1 MHIEGELARYRRY
14 PEGRTRMAERSIEVP
29 DGAEVTGLRRGFHG
43 QVLLP
48 DQDGYHTA
56 RRVWNAM
63 VDRRPAAIA
72 RCTSPADVAAAVRFG
87 RALGLEIGVRCG
99 GHSVLGISVPDGGLM
114 IDLTPLR
121 SVRVDPDRRRA
132 WVGGGALLG
141 DLDRAAQAY
150 GLATTAGNV
159 SHTGVGGLTL
169 GGGMGWL
176 ARRFGLACDNVVRF
190 ELVGADGG
198 LLHASASENPDLFW
212 GLRGGG
218 GNFGVVTEFE
228 FELHPVGTAALLVD
242 LYHRPEEAPQALA
255 GWRRLLA
262 EAPPQATLTAW
273 VGTTGELP
281 GLAPTPGNRPLA
293 SVGYVWVG
301 DPDQGRR
308 LLPALRDAAAA
319 PLAERVQELSYLE
332 LQSMDDQRQR
342 PGLLRRYWKG
352 HYLRDLD
359 DAAIR
364 AFLSRGDGGGGD
376 PALLP
381 SGSLQSYRGA
391 IAAVG
396 EAETAFGHRDAL
408 VEFVAVA
415 GWSDPSEDQAR
426 MAAARRYG
434 AVVEPFASGVY
445 VNALGDEG
453 QAGIQRAYG
462 ADKLARLAA
471 LKDRY
476 DPGNLFHRNHNIR
489 PAVRSSAGPEPG
501 GAASR

>member
-1 MHIEGELARYRRY
+1 
-14 PEGRTRMAERSIEVP
+14 MAERSIAAP
-29 DGAEVTGLRRGFHG
+29 DDTAATRLRRGIHG
-43 QVLLP
+43 QLLLP

-56 RRVWNAM
+56 RQVWNAM
-63 VDRRPAAIA
+63 VDRKPAVIA
-72 RCTSPADVAAAVRFG
+72 RCTSPADVAAAVRFA
-87 RALGLEIGVRCG
+87 RTQDLEIGVRCG
-99 GHSVLGISVPDGGLM
+99 GHSVLGLSVPDGGLM
-114 IDLTPLR
+114 IDLTPMG

-132 WVGGGALLG
+132 WVAGGALLG
-141 DLDRAAQAY
+141 DLDQATQPY

-176 ARRFGLACDNVVRF
+176 ARRFGLACDNVARF
-190 ELVGADGG
+190 ELVGADGER
-198 LLHASASENPDLFW
+198 LHASQTENPDLFW

-228 FELHPVGTAALLVD
+228 FTLHQVGTAALLVD
-242 LYHRPEEAPQALA
+242 LFYRLEDAPGALRR
-255 GWRRLLA
+255 WRELIA
-262 EAPPQATLTAW
+262 DAPPQATLTAW

-281 GLAPTPGNRPLA
+281 FLPTALRDRPLA

-301 DPDQGRR
+301 DPDQGRK
-308 LLPALRDAAAA
+308 LLPALRDGT
-319 PLAERVQELSYLE
+319 PPVAERVQELTYLD
-332 LQSMDDQRQR
+332 LQRIEDEQQR

-359 DAAIR
+359 AAAIA
-364 AFLSRGDGGGGD
+364 AFLSRGDCADGD

-391 IAAVG
+391 IAEVG
-396 EAETAFGHRDAL
+396 DHETAFGHRDAL

-415 GWSDPSEDQAR
+415 GWSDPAQDQAR

-445 VNALGDEG
+445 VNDLTDEG
-453 QAGIQRAYG
+453 QTGIRRAYG
-462 ADKLARLAA
+462 PDKLARLAV

-476 DPGNLFHRNHNIR
+476 DPGNLFHLNHNVR
-489 PAVRSSAGPEPG
+489 PTVRGEAGPGPG
-501 GAASR
+501 